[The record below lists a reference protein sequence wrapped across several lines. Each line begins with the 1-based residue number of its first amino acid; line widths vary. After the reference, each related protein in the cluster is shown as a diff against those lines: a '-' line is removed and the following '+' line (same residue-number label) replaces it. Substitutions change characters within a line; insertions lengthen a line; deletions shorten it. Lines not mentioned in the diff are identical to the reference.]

1 MSHSPLILDG
11 NKLAAEIRSELREK
25 VSQTG
30 KSPCLAAILVGNDG
44 GSESYVAH
52 KMNDCAE
59 VGFQSRL
66 IRFPDSVSSQELLQ
80 AISNLNSDPG
90 VDGFIVQLPLP
101 PSISNQTVIQAI
113 VPEKDVDGFHP
124 ENIGKL
130 SLGLP
135 CFVAA
140 TPWGIMELLRRYQ
153 IPLSGKHAVVVGRS
167 NIVGSPLSVLM
178 SRPGADSTVTLTH
191 SKTKNLKEI
200 CQQADIVVA
209 ALGKPGF
216 LTADMVAEGA
226 VVIDVGTTRVPDSSH
241 PRGWRLKGDVD
252 FESVAPKCAAITPV
266 PGGVGPMTRVGL
278 LMNTWRAFETKLNP

>member
-25 VSQTG
+25 VKQTG

-80 AISNLNSDPG
+80 AINNLNTDPN

-101 PSISNQTVIQAI
+101 PSISNQSVIQAI
-113 VPEKDVDGFHP
+113 APHKDVDGFHP

-135 CFVAA
+135 GFVAA

-178 SRPGADSTVTLTH
+178 SRPGADATVTLTH
-191 SKTKNLKEI
+191 SKTRNLKEL

-209 ALGKPGF
+209 ALGIPGF
-216 LTADMVAEGA
+216 LTADMVSDGA
-226 VVIDVGTTRVPDSSH
+226 VVIDVGTTRVPDPSH

-252 FESVAPKCAAITPV
+252 FESVAPKCSAITPV
-266 PGGVGPMTRVGL
+266 PGGVGPMTRIGL
-278 LMNTWRAFETKLNP
+278 LMNTWRAFETK

>member
-25 VSQTG
+25 VKQTG

-80 AISNLNSDPG
+80 AINNLNTDPN

-101 PSISNQTVIQAI
+101 PSISNQSVIQAI
-113 VPEKDVDGFHP
+113 APQKDVDGFHP

-135 CFVAA
+135 GFVAA

-178 SRPGADSTVTLTH
+178 SRPGADATVTLTH
-191 SKTKNLKEI
+191 SKTRNLKEL

-209 ALGKPGF
+209 ALGIPGF
-216 LTADMVAEGA
+216 LTADMVSEGA
-226 VVIDVGTTRVPDSSH
+226 VVIDVGTTRVPDPSH

-252 FESVAPKCAAITPV
+252 FESVAPKCSAITPV
-266 PGGVGPMTRVGL
+266 PGGVGPMTRIGL
-278 LMNTWRAFETKLNP
+278 LMNTWRAFETK

>member
-25 VSQTG
+25 VKQTG

-80 AISNLNSDPG
+80 AINNLNTDPN

-113 VPEKDVDGFHP
+113 APQKDVDGFHP

-135 CFVAA
+135 GFVAA
-140 TPWGIMELLRRYQ
+140 TPWGIMELLKRNH
-153 IPLSGKHAVVVGRS
+153 ISLNGKHAVVLGRS

-178 SRPGADSTVTLTH
+178 SRPGADATVTLTH
-191 SKTKNLKEI
+191 SKTRNLKEL

-209 ALGKPGF
+209 ALGIPGF
-216 LTADMVAEGA
+216 LTADMVSEGA
-226 VVIDVGTTRVPDSSH
+226 VVIDVGTTRVPDPSH

-252 FESVAPKCAAITPV
+252 FESVAPKCSAITPV
-266 PGGVGPMTRVGL
+266 PGGVGPMTRIGL
-278 LMNTWRAFETKLNP
+278 LMNTWRAFETK

>member
-25 VSQTG
+25 VKQTG

-66 IRFPDSVSSQELLQ
+66 IRFSDSVSSQELLQ
-80 AISNLNSDPG
+80 AINNLNTDPN

-113 VPEKDVDGFHP
+113 APQKDVDGFHP

-135 CFVAA
+135 GFVAA
-140 TPWGIMELLRRYQ
+140 TPWGIMELLKRYH
-153 IPLSGKHAVVVGRS
+153 ISLNGKHAVVLGRS

-178 SRPGADSTVTLTH
+178 SRPGADATVTLTH
-191 SKTKNLKEI
+191 SKTRNLKEL

-209 ALGKPGF
+209 ALGIPGF
-216 LTADMVAEGA
+216 LTADMVSEGA
-226 VVIDVGTTRVPDSSH
+226 VVIDVGTTRVPDPSH

-266 PGGVGPMTRVGL
+266 PGGVGPMTRIGL
-278 LMNTWRAFETKLNP
+278 LMNTWRAFETK

>member
-25 VSQTG
+25 VKQTG

-80 AISNLNSDPG
+80 AINNLNTDPN

-113 VPEKDVDGFHP
+113 APQKDVDGFHP

-135 CFVAA
+135 GFVAA
-140 TPWGIMELLRRYQ
+140 TPWGIMELLKRYH
-153 IPLSGKHAVVVGRS
+153 ISRNGKHAVVLGRS

-178 SRPGADSTVTLTH
+178 SRPGADATVTLTH
-191 SKTKNLKEI
+191 SKTLNLKEL

-209 ALGKPGF
+209 ALGIPGF
-216 LTADMVAEGA
+216 LTADMVSEGA
-226 VVIDVGTTRVPDSSH
+226 VVIDVGTTRVPDPSH

-252 FESVAPKCAAITPV
+252 FESVAPKCSAITPV
-266 PGGVGPMTRVGL
+266 PGGVGPMTRIGL
-278 LMNTWRAFETKLNP
+278 LMNTWRAFETK

>member
-25 VSQTG
+25 VKQTG

-80 AISNLNSDPG
+80 AINNLNTDPN

-113 VPEKDVDGFHP
+113 APTKDVDGFHP

-135 CFVAA
+135 GFVAA
-140 TPWGIMELLRRYQ
+140 TPWGIIELLKRYH
-153 IPLSGKHAVVVGRS
+153 ISLNGKHAVVLGRS

-178 SRPGADSTVTLTH
+178 SRPGADATVTLTH
-191 SKTKNLKEI
+191 SKTRNLKEL

-209 ALGKPGF
+209 ALGIPGF
-216 LTADMVAEGA
+216 LTADMVSEGA
-226 VVIDVGTTRVPDSSH
+226 VVIDVGTTRVPDPSH

-266 PGGVGPMTRVGL
+266 PGGVGPMTRIGL
-278 LMNTWRAFETKLNP
+278 LMNTWRAFETK

>member
-25 VSQTG
+25 VKQTG

-80 AISNLNSDPG
+80 AINNLNTDPN

-113 VPEKDVDGFHP
+113 APHKDVDGFHP

-135 CFVAA
+135 GFVAA
-140 TPWGIMELLRRYQ
+140 TPWGIMELLKRYH
-153 IPLSGKHAVVVGRS
+153 ISLNGKHAVVLGRS

-178 SRPGADSTVTLTH
+178 SRPGADATVTLTH
-191 SKTKNLKEI
+191 SKTRNLKEL

-209 ALGKPGF
+209 ALGIPGF
-216 LTADMVAEGA
+216 LTADMVSDGA
-226 VVIDVGTTRVPDSSH
+226 VVIDVGTTRVPDPSH

-252 FESVAPKCAAITPV
+252 FESVAPKCSAITPV
-266 PGGVGPMTRVGL
+266 PGGVGPMTRIGL
-278 LMNTWRAFETKLNP
+278 LMNTWRAFETK

>member
-25 VSQTG
+25 VKQTG

-80 AISNLNSDPG
+80 AINNLNTDPN

-113 VPEKDVDGFHP
+113 APHKDVDGFHP

-135 CFVAA
+135 GFVAA
-140 TPWGIMELLRRYQ
+140 TPWGIMELLKRYH
-153 IPLSGKHAVVVGRS
+153 ISLNGKHAVVLGRS

-178 SRPGADSTVTLTH
+178 SRPGADATVTLTH
-191 SKTKNLKEI
+191 SKTRNLKEL

-209 ALGKPGF
+209 ALGIPGF
-216 LTADMVAEGA
+216 LTADMVSEGA
-226 VVIDVGTTRVPDSSH
+226 VVIDVGTTRVPDPSH

-252 FESVAPKCAAITPV
+252 FESVAPKCSAITPV
-266 PGGVGPMTRVGL
+266 PGGVGPMTRIGL
-278 LMNTWRAFETKLNP
+278 LMNTWRAFETK

>member
-25 VSQTG
+25 VKQTG

-80 AISNLNSDPG
+80 AINNLNTDPN

-101 PSISNQTVIQAI
+101 PGISNQTVIQAI
-113 VPEKDVDGFHP
+113 APHKDVDGFHP

-135 CFVAA
+135 GFVAA
-140 TPWGIMELLRRYQ
+140 TPWGIMELLKRYH
-153 IPLSGKHAVVVGRS
+153 ISLNGKHAVVLGRS

-178 SRPGADSTVTLTH
+178 SRPGADATVTLTH
-191 SKTKNLKEI
+191 SKTRNLKEL

-209 ALGKPGF
+209 ALGIPGF
-216 LTADMVAEGA
+216 LTADMVSDGA
-226 VVIDVGTTRVPDSSH
+226 VVIDVGTTRVPDPSH

-252 FESVAPKCAAITPV
+252 FESVAPKCSAITPV
-266 PGGVGPMTRVGL
+266 PGGVGPMTRIGL
-278 LMNTWRAFETKLNP
+278 LMNTWRAFETK

>member
-25 VSQTG
+25 VKQTG

-80 AISNLNSDPG
+80 AINNLNTDPN

-101 PSISNQTVIQAI
+101 PSISNQSVIQAI
-113 VPEKDVDGFHP
+113 APQKDVDGFHP

-135 CFVAA
+135 GFVAA
-140 TPWGIMELLRRYQ
+140 TPWGIMELLKRNH
-153 IPLSGKHAVVVGRS
+153 ISLNGKHAVVLGRS

-178 SRPGADSTVTLTH
+178 SRPGADATVTLTH
-191 SKTKNLKEI
+191 SKTRNLKEL

-209 ALGKPGF
+209 ALGIPGF
-216 LTADMVAEGA
+216 LTADMVSEGA
-226 VVIDVGTTRVPDSSH
+226 VVIDVGTTRVPDPSH

-252 FESVAPKCAAITPV
+252 FESVAPKCSAITPV
-266 PGGVGPMTRVGL
+266 PGGVGPMTRIGL
-278 LMNTWRAFETKLNP
+278 LMNTWRAFETK

>member
-11 NKLAAEIRSELREK
+11 NKLSAEIRSELRKK
-25 VSQTG
+25 VSQTQ

-59 VGFQSRL
+59 VGFESRL

-113 VPEKDVDGFHP
+113 APEKDVDGFHP

-140 TPWGIMELLRRYQ
+140 TPWGIMELLRRYH

-178 SRPGADSTVTLTH
+178 SRPGADATVTLTH

-252 FESVAPKCAAITPV
+252 FESVAPKCSAITPV

-278 LMNTWRAFETKLNP
+278 LMNTWRAFETK

>member
-25 VSQTG
+25 VKQTG

-80 AISNLNSDPG
+80 AINNLNTDPN

-113 VPEKDVDGFHP
+113 APQKDVDGFHP

-135 CFVAA
+135 GFVAA
-140 TPWGIMELLRRYQ
+140 TPWGIMELLKRYH
-153 IPLSGKHAVVVGRS
+153 ISLNGKHAVVLGRS

-178 SRPGADSTVTLTH
+178 SRPGADATVTLTH
-191 SKTKNLKEI
+191 SKTRNLKVL

-209 ALGKPGF
+209 ALGIPGF
-216 LTADMVAEGA
+216 LTADMVSEGA
-226 VVIDVGTTRVPDSSH
+226 VVIDVGTTRVPDPSH

-266 PGGVGPMTRVGL
+266 PGGVGPMTRIGL
-278 LMNTWRAFETKLNP
+278 LMNTWRAFETK

>member
-113 VPEKDVDGFHP
+113 APEKDVDGFHP

-140 TPWGIMELLRRYQ
+140 TPWGIMELLGRYQ

-178 SRPGADSTVTLTH
+178 SRPGADATVTLTH

-226 VVIDVGTTRVPDSSH
+226 VVIDVGTTRVPDPSH

>member
-25 VSQTG
+25 VKQTG

-80 AISNLNSDPG
+80 AINNLNTDPN

-113 VPEKDVDGFHP
+113 APQKDVDGFHP

-130 SLGLP
+130 CLGLP
-135 CFVAA
+135 GFVAA
-140 TPWGIMELLRRYQ
+140 TPWGIMELLKRYH
-153 IPLSGKHAVVVGRS
+153 ISLNGKHAVVLGRS

-178 SRPGADSTVTLTH
+178 SRPGADATVTLTH
-191 SKTKNLKEI
+191 SKTRNLKEL

-209 ALGKPGF
+209 ALGIPGF
-216 LTADMVAEGA
+216 LTADMVSEGA
-226 VVIDVGTTRVPDSSH
+226 VVIDVGTTRVPDPSH

-266 PGGVGPMTRVGL
+266 PGGVGPMTRIGL
-278 LMNTWRAFETKLNP
+278 LMNTWRAFETK

>member
-25 VSQTG
+25 VKQTG

-80 AISNLNSDPG
+80 AINNLNTDPN

-101 PSISNQTVIQAI
+101 PSISNQSVIQAI
-113 VPEKDVDGFHP
+113 APQKDVDGFHP

-135 CFVAA
+135 GFVAA
-140 TPWGIMELLRRYQ
+140 TPWGIMELLKRYH
-153 IPLSGKHAVVVGRS
+153 ISLNGKHAVVLGRS

-178 SRPGADSTVTLTH
+178 SRPGADATVTLTH
-191 SKTKNLKEI
+191 SKTRNLKEL

-209 ALGKPGF
+209 ALGIPGF
-216 LTADMVAEGA
+216 LTADMVSEGA
-226 VVIDVGTTRVPDSSH
+226 VVIDVGTTRVPDPSH

-252 FESVAPKCAAITPV
+252 FESVAPKCSAITPV
-266 PGGVGPMTRVGL
+266 PGGVGPMTRIGL
-278 LMNTWRAFETKLNP
+278 LMNTWRAFETK

>member
-25 VSQTG
+25 VKQTG

-80 AISNLNSDPG
+80 AINNLNTDPN

-113 VPEKDVDGFHP
+113 APTKDVDGFHP

-135 CFVAA
+135 GFVAA
-140 TPWGIMELLRRYQ
+140 TPWGIMELLKRYH
-153 IPLSGKHAVVVGRS
+153 ISLNGKHAVVLGRS

-178 SRPGADSTVTLTH
+178 SRPGADATVTLTH
-191 SKTKNLKEI
+191 SKTRNLKEL

-209 ALGKPGF
+209 ALGIPGF
-216 LTADMVAEGA
+216 LTADMVSEGA
-226 VVIDVGTTRVPDSSH
+226 VVIDVGTTRVPDPSH

-266 PGGVGPMTRVGL
+266 PGGVGPMTRIGL
-278 LMNTWRAFETKLNP
+278 LMNTWRAFETK

>member
-25 VSQTG
+25 VKQTG

-80 AISNLNSDPG
+80 AINNLNTDPN

-113 VPEKDVDGFHP
+113 APQKDVDGFHP

-135 CFVAA
+135 GFVAA
-140 TPWGIMELLRRYQ
+140 TPWGIMELLKRYH
-153 IPLSGKHAVVVGRS
+153 ISLNGKHAVVLGRS

-178 SRPGADSTVTLTH
+178 LRPGADATVTLTH
-191 SKTKNLKEI
+191 SKTRNLKEL

-209 ALGKPGF
+209 ALGIPGF
-216 LTADMVAEGA
+216 LTADMVSEGA
-226 VVIDVGTTRVPDSSH
+226 VVIDVGTTRVPDPSH

-266 PGGVGPMTRVGL
+266 PGGVGPMTRIGL
-278 LMNTWRAFETKLNP
+278 LMNTWRAFETK

>member
-25 VSQTG
+25 VKQTG

-80 AISNLNSDPG
+80 AINNLNTDPN

-101 PSISNQTVIQAI
+101 PSISNQSVIQAI
-113 VPEKDVDGFHP
+113 APHKDVDGFHP

-135 CFVAA
+135 GFVAA

-178 SRPGADSTVTLTH
+178 SRPGADATVTLTH
-191 SKTKNLKEI
+191 SKTRNLKEL

-209 ALGKPGF
+209 ALGIPGF
-216 LTADMVAEGA
+216 LTADMVSEGA
-226 VVIDVGTTRVPDSSH
+226 VVIDVGTTRVPDPSH

-252 FESVAPKCAAITPV
+252 FESVAPKCSAITPV
-266 PGGVGPMTRVGL
+266 PGGVGPMTRIGL
-278 LMNTWRAFETKLNP
+278 LMNTWRAFETK

>member
-1 MSHSPLILDG
+1 MSHSSLILDG

-25 VSQTG
+25 VKQTG

-80 AISNLNSDPG
+80 AINNLNTDPN

-113 VPEKDVDGFHP
+113 APQKDVDGFHP

-135 CFVAA
+135 GFVAA
-140 TPWGIMELLRRYQ
+140 TPWGIMELLKRYH
-153 IPLSGKHAVVVGRS
+153 ISLNGKHAVVLGRS

-178 SRPGADSTVTLTH
+178 SRPGADATVTLTH
-191 SKTKNLKEI
+191 SKTRNLKEL

-209 ALGKPGF
+209 ALGIPGF
-216 LTADMVAEGA
+216 LTADMVSEGA
-226 VVIDVGTTRVPDSSH
+226 VVIDVGTTRVPDPSH

-266 PGGVGPMTRVGL
+266 PGGVGPMTRIGL
-278 LMNTWRAFETKLNP
+278 LMNTWRAFETK

>member
-113 VPEKDVDGFHP
+113 APEKDVDGFHP

-178 SRPGADSTVTLTH
+178 SRPGADATVTLTH

-226 VVIDVGTTRVPDSSH
+226 VVIDVGTTRVPDPSH

>member
-25 VSQTG
+25 VKQTG

-80 AISNLNSDPG
+80 AINNLNTDPN

-113 VPEKDVDGFHP
+113 APQKDVDGFHP

-135 CFVAA
+135 GFVAA
-140 TPWGIMELLRRYQ
+140 TPWGIMELLKRYH
-153 IPLSGKHAVVVGRS
+153 ISLNGKHAVVLGRS

-178 SRPGADSTVTLTH
+178 SRPGADATVTLTH
-191 SKTKNLKEI
+191 SKTRNLKEL

-209 ALGKPGF
+209 ALGIPGF
-216 LTADMVAEGA
+216 LTADMVSEGA
-226 VVIDVGTTRVPDSSH
+226 VVIDVGTTRVPDPSH

-252 FESVAPKCAAITPV
+252 FESVAPKCVAITPV
-266 PGGVGPMTRVGL
+266 PGGVGPMTRIGL
-278 LMNTWRAFETKLNP
+278 LMNTWRAFETK

>member
-25 VSQTG
+25 VKQTG

-80 AISNLNSDPG
+80 AINNLNTDPN

-113 VPEKDVDGFHP
+113 APQKDVDGFHP

-135 CFVAA
+135 GFVAA
-140 TPWGIMELLRRYQ
+140 TPWGIMELLKRYH
-153 IPLSGKHAVVVGRS
+153 ISLNGKHAVVLGRS

-178 SRPGADSTVTLTH
+178 SRPGADATVTLTH
-191 SKTKNLKEI
+191 SKTRNLKEL

-209 ALGKPGF
+209 ALGIPGF
-216 LTADMVAEGA
+216 LTADMVSEGA
-226 VVIDVGTTRVPDSSH
+226 VVIDVGTTRVPDPSH

-252 FESVAPKCAAITPV
+252 FESVAPKCSAITPV
-266 PGGVGPMTRVGL
+266 PGGVGPMTRIGL
-278 LMNTWRAFETKLNP
+278 LMNTWRAFETK

>member
-25 VSQTG
+25 VKQTG

-80 AISNLNSDPG
+80 AINNLNTDPN

-113 VPEKDVDGFHP
+113 APHKDVDGFHP

-135 CFVAA
+135 GFVAA

-178 SRPGADSTVTLTH
+178 SRPGADATVTLTH
-191 SKTKNLKEI
+191 SKTRNLTEL

-209 ALGKPGF
+209 ALGIPGF
-216 LTADMVAEGA
+216 LTADMVSDGA
-226 VVIDVGTTRVPDSSH
+226 VVIDVGTTRVPDPSH

-252 FESVAPKCAAITPV
+252 FESVAPKCSAITPV
-266 PGGVGPMTRVGL
+266 PGGVGPMTRIGL

>member
-113 VPEKDVDGFHP
+113 APEKDVDGFHP

-178 SRPGADSTVTLTH
+178 SRPGADATVTLTH

-226 VVIDVGTTRVPDSSH
+226 VVIDVGTTRVPDPSH

-252 FESVAPKCAAITPV
+252 FELVAPKCAAITPV

>member
-25 VSQTG
+25 VKQTG
-30 KSPCLAAILVGNDG
+30 KSPCLAASLVGNDG

-80 AISNLNSDPG
+80 AINNLNTDPN

-113 VPEKDVDGFHP
+113 APQKDVDGFHP

-135 CFVAA
+135 GFVAA
-140 TPWGIMELLRRYQ
+140 TPWGIMELLKRYH
-153 IPLSGKHAVVVGRS
+153 ISLNGKHAVVLGRS

-178 SRPGADSTVTLTH
+178 SRPGADATVTLTH
-191 SKTKNLKEI
+191 SKTRNLKEL

-209 ALGKPGF
+209 ALGIPGF
-216 LTADMVAEGA
+216 LTADMVSEGA
-226 VVIDVGTTRVPDSSH
+226 VVIDVGTTRVPDPSH

-252 FESVAPKCAAITPV
+252 FESVAPKCSAITPV
-266 PGGVGPMTRVGL
+266 PGGVGPMTRIGL
-278 LMNTWRAFETKLNP
+278 LMNTWRAFETK

>member
-25 VSQTG
+25 VKQTG

-80 AISNLNSDPG
+80 AINNLNTDPN

-113 VPEKDVDGFHP
+113 APQKDVDGFHP

-130 SLGLP
+130 SLGIP
-135 CFVAA
+135 GFVAA
-140 TPWGIMELLRRYQ
+140 TPWGIMELLKRYH
-153 IPLSGKHAVVVGRS
+153 ISLNGKHAVVLGRS

-178 SRPGADSTVTLTH
+178 SRPGADATVTLTH
-191 SKTKNLKEI
+191 SKTRNLKEL

-209 ALGKPGF
+209 ALGIPGF
-216 LTADMVAEGA
+216 LTADMVSEGA
-226 VVIDVGTTRVPDSSH
+226 VVIDVGTTRVPDPSH

-266 PGGVGPMTRVGL
+266 PGGVGPMTRIGL
-278 LMNTWRAFETKLNP
+278 LMNTWRAFETK

>member
-25 VSQTG
+25 VKQTG

-80 AISNLNSDPG
+80 AINNLNTDPN

-101 PSISNQTVIQAI
+101 PSISNQSVIQAI
-113 VPEKDVDGFHP
+113 APQKDVDGFHP

-135 CFVAA
+135 GFVAA

-178 SRPGADSTVTLTH
+178 SRPGADATVTLTH
-191 SKTKNLKEI
+191 SKTRNLKEL

-209 ALGKPGF
+209 ALGIPGF
-216 LTADMVAEGA
+216 LTADMVSDGA
-226 VVIDVGTTRVPDSSH
+226 VVIDVGTTRVPDPSH

-252 FESVAPKCAAITPV
+252 FESVAPKCSAITPV
-266 PGGVGPMTRVGL
+266 PGGVGPMTRIGL
-278 LMNTWRAFETKLNP
+278 LMNTWRAFETK

>member
-25 VSQTG
+25 VKQTG

-80 AISNLNSDPG
+80 AINNLNTDPI

-113 VPEKDVDGFHP
+113 APQKDVDGFHP

-135 CFVAA
+135 GFVAA
-140 TPWGIMELLRRYQ
+140 TPWGIMELLKRYN
-153 IPLSGKHAVVVGRS
+153 ISLNGKHAVVLGRS

-178 SRPGADSTVTLTH
+178 SRPGADATVTLTH
-191 SKTKNLKEI
+191 SKTRNLKEL

-209 ALGKPGF
+209 ALGIPGF
-216 LTADMVAEGA
+216 LTADMVSEGA
-226 VVIDVGTTRVPDSSH
+226 VVIDVGTTRVPDPSH

-266 PGGVGPMTRVGL
+266 PGGVGPMTRIGL
-278 LMNTWRAFETKLNP
+278 LMNTWRAFETK

>member
-1 MSHSPLILDG
+1 MNASPLILDG
-11 NKLAAEIRSELREK
+11 NRLATEIRAELREK

-113 VPEKDVDGFHP
+113 APEKDVDGFHP

-140 TPWGIMELLRRYQ
+140 TPWGIMELLRRYH

-178 SRPGADSTVTLTH
+178 SRPGADATVTLTH

-226 VVIDVGTTRVPDSSH
+226 VVVDVGTTRVPDPSH

-252 FESVAPKCAAITPV
+252 FKSVAPKCAAITPV

-278 LMNTWRAFETKLNP
+278 LMNTWRAFETK

>member
-25 VSQTG
+25 VKQTG

-80 AISNLNSDPG
+80 AINNLNTDPN

-113 VPEKDVDGFHP
+113 APQKDVDGFHP

-135 CFVAA
+135 GFVAA

-178 SRPGADSTVTLTH
+178 SRPGADATVTLTH
-191 SKTKNLKEI
+191 SKTRNLKEL

-209 ALGKPGF
+209 ALGIPGF
-216 LTADMVAEGA
+216 LTADMVSEGA
-226 VVIDVGTTRVPDSSH
+226 VVIDVGTTRVPDPSH

-252 FESVAPKCAAITPV
+252 FESVAPKCSAITPV
-266 PGGVGPMTRVGL
+266 PGGVGPMTRIGL
-278 LMNTWRAFETKLNP
+278 LMNTWRAFETK

>member
-25 VSQTG
+25 VKQTG

-80 AISNLNSDPG
+80 AINNLNTD
-90 VDGFIVQLPLP
+90 PLP

-113 VPEKDVDGFHP
+113 APQKDVDGFHP

-135 CFVAA
+135 GFVAA
-140 TPWGIMELLRRYQ
+140 TPWGIMELLKRYH
-153 IPLSGKHAVVVGRS
+153 ISLNGKHAVVLGRS

-178 SRPGADSTVTLTH
+178 SRPGADATVTLTH
-191 SKTKNLKEI
+191 SKTRNLKEL

-209 ALGKPGF
+209 ALGIPGF
-216 LTADMVAEGA
+216 LTADMVSEGA
-226 VVIDVGTTRVPDSSH
+226 VVIDVGTTRVPDPSH

-266 PGGVGPMTRVGL
+266 PGGVGPMTRIGL
-278 LMNTWRAFETKLNP
+278 LMNTWRAFETK

>member
-25 VSQTG
+25 VKQTG

-80 AISNLNSDPG
+80 AINNLNTDPN

-113 VPEKDVDGFHP
+113 APQKDVDGFHP

-135 CFVAA
+135 GFVAA
-140 TPWGIMELLRRYQ
+140 TPWGIMELLKRYH
-153 IPLSGKHAVVVGRS
+153 ISLNGKHAVVLGRS

-178 SRPGADSTVTLTH
+178 SRPGADATVTLTH
-191 SKTKNLKEI
+191 SKTLNLKEL

-209 ALGKPGF
+209 ALGIPGF
-216 LTADMVAEGA
+216 LTADMVSEGA
-226 VVIDVGTTRVPDSSH
+226 VVIDVGTTRVPDPSH

-252 FESVAPKCAAITPV
+252 FESVAPKCSAITPV
-266 PGGVGPMTRVGL
+266 PGGVGPMTRIGL
-278 LMNTWRAFETKLNP
+278 LMNTWRAFETK

>member
-25 VSQTG
+25 VKQTG

-80 AISNLNSDPG
+80 AINNLNTDPN

-113 VPEKDVDGFHP
+113 APQKDVDGFHP

-135 CFVAA
+135 GFVAA
-140 TPWGIMELLRRYQ
+140 TPWGIMELLKRYH
-153 IPLSGKHAVVVGRS
+153 ISLNGKHAVVLGRS

-178 SRPGADSTVTLTH
+178 SRPGADATVTLTH
-191 SKTKNLKEI
+191 SKTRNLKEL

-209 ALGKPGF
+209 ALGIPGF
-216 LTADMVAEGA
+216 LTADMVSEGA
-226 VVIDVGTTRVPDSSH
+226 VVIDVGTTRVPDPSH

-266 PGGVGPMTRVGL
+266 PGGVGPMTRIGL
-278 LMNTWRAFETKLNP
+278 LMNTWRAFETK

>member
-25 VSQTG
+25 VKQTG

-80 AISNLNSDPG
+80 AINNLNTDPN

-101 PSISNQTVIQAI
+101 PSISNQSVIQAI
-113 VPEKDVDGFHP
+113 APHKDVDGFHP

-135 CFVAA
+135 GFVAA

-153 IPLSGKHAVVVGRS
+153 IPLNGKHAVVVGRS

-178 SRPGADSTVTLTH
+178 SRPGADATVTLTH
-191 SKTKNLKEI
+191 SKTRNLKEL

-209 ALGKPGF
+209 ALGIPGF
-216 LTADMVAEGA
+216 LTADMVSEGA
-226 VVIDVGTTRVPDSSH
+226 VVIDVGTTRVPDPSH

-252 FESVAPKCAAITPV
+252 FESVAPKCSAITPV
-266 PGGVGPMTRVGL
+266 PGGVGPMTRIGL
-278 LMNTWRAFETKLNP
+278 LMNTWRAFETK

>member
-113 VPEKDVDGFHP
+113 APEKDVDGFHP

-178 SRPGADSTVTLTH
+178 SRPGADATVTLTH

-209 ALGKPGF
+209 ALGNPGF

-226 VVIDVGTTRVPDSSH
+226 VVIDVGTTRVPDPSH